1 MAKTNHAAAKTTL
14 VIVESAAKAKTLG
27 KFLGRSYKVKAS
39 VGHIKDLPKSK
50 LGIDIENHFEPQ
62 YITIRGKGELLKE
75 LKSEAAKAKRVLLAT
90 DPDREGEAI
99 AWHLKN
105 AINIED
111 EGKYRVE
118 FHEITKDAVL
128 KAIKTARPLDMDL
141 VNAQQARRVLD
152 RLVGYK
158 LSPLLWAKIHKGL
171 SAGRVQTV
179 ALRIICEREREI
191 EAFVPKEYW
200 TIDAELM
207 NVKKENFWARLT
219 TYQKKKLEIG
229 NAEQKDRIL
238 KELSEASY
246 TVVKVDEKER
256 MRKANP
262 PFTTSTMQQ
271 EASRRLNF
279 FARRTMKVAQE
290 LYEGLNVGKEGAV
303 GLITYLRTDSQRVS
317 PVAQEEALNYIR
329 TAYGASFAPKTP
341 NQYKIGKASQDAH
354 EAIRPTSV
362 ERTPESLKPYLTRD
376 QYRLYKLIWERF
388 VASQMTPAVYHITT
402 AEIAAGEYGL
412 RASSSS
418 VYFPG
423 YQKVYAD
430 QEENIDKKPLPELKP
445 GETVSLKK
453 LEGEQHFTQPPAR
466 YTDASLV
473 KALEEQSIGRPSTY
487 APIVETILKRGYV
500 ERQNRQFVPTDL
512 GFTVVELLIKYFGN
526 VFEVDFTA
534 EMEEN
539 LDKIARGEREW
550 KAVLEEFYTPFSK
563 DLEQAET
570 FIDKIEV
577 KDEEAGRDCPECG
590 KPLLIKNGR
599 FGKFIAC
606 SGFPTCRYTESIDV
620 EIGVACPLCGA
631 PILEKKSQRGRKY
644 YVCKNHQKEGCS
656 FLTWNKPTGERC
668 PICGDFMVE
677 KASKDGT
684 VTSVCQNRQCGKNP
698 GDLPVRLVKE
708 TGSDSGVRK
717 KTNRGRKK
725 AVESNAVQ

>member
-1 MAKTNHAAAKTTL
+1 MAKETSAAASKTTL

-27 KFLGRSYKVKAS
+27 KFLGRNYKVKAS

-50 LGIDIENHFEPQ
+50 LGIDVDNHFEPQ

-75 LKSEAAKAKRVLLAT
+75 IKSEAAKARRVLLAT

-105 AINIED
+105 AIPIKD

-158 LSPLLWAKIHKGL
+158 LSPLLWAKVHKGL

-179 ALRIICEREREI
+179 AVRMICEREKEI

-200 TIDAELM
+200 TIDALL
-207 NVKKENFWARLT
+207 KKEKETFTARLA
-219 TYQKKKLEIG
+219 TYRKKKLEIA
-229 NAEQKDRIL
+229 NSEQKDAIVQAL
-238 KELSEASY
+238 NDAVY
-246 TVVKVDEKER
+246 TVDKVEKKER
-256 MRKANP
+256 MRKASP

-271 EASRRLNF
+271 EASHRLGF
-279 FARRTMKVAQE
+279 YARRTMKVAQE
-290 LYEGLNVGKEGAV
+290 LYEGLNVGREGAV
-303 GLITYLRTDSQRVS
+303 GLITYLRTDSQRVA
-317 PVAQEEALNYIR
+317 PVAQEEALQYIR
-329 TAYGASFAPKTP
+329 STYGAPFAPAKP
-341 NQYKIGKASQDAH
+341 NIYKVGKSSQDAH

-362 ERTPESLKPYLTRD
+362 ERTPESIKPYLSRD

-388 VASQMTPAVYHITT
+388 VASQMAPAVYHITT
-402 AEIAAGEYGL
+402 ADITAGDYGL
-412 RASSSS
+412 HASASAIH
-418 VYFPG
+418 FPG

-430 QEENIDKKPLPELKP
+430 HDDVADKKTLPELTE
-445 GETVSLKK
+445 GETVALKK
-453 LEGEQHFTQPPAR
+453 LESEQHFTQPPAR

-500 ERQNRQFVPTDL
+500 ERQNRQFVPTEL
-512 GFTVVELLIKYFGN
+512 GFTVVDILIRNFGKL
-526 VFEVDFTA
+526 FDVDFTA

-539 LDKIARGEREW
+539 LDKVARGELEW
-550 KAVLEEFYTPFSK
+550 RDVMAGFYGPFHE
-563 DLEQAET
+563 DLEKAEAS
-570 FIDKIEV
+570 IEKVEV
-577 KDEEAGRDCPECG
+577 KDEEAGRDCPNCG

-606 SGFPTCRYTESIDV
+606 SGFPACRYTESIDV
-620 EIGVACPLCGA
+620 EVGIACPVCGA
-631 PILEKKSQRGRKY
+631 PVVEKKSQKGRKY
-644 YVCKNHQKEGCS
+644 YVCKNHQSKNCS
-656 FLTWNKPTGERC
+656 FLAWYKPTGERC
-668 PICGDFMVE
+668 PICGDFIVE
-677 KASKDGT
+677 RTGRDGK
-684 VTSVCQNRQCGKNP
+684 VTRVCQNRQCGKKTAAKTEAP
-698 GDLPVRLVKE
+698 
-708 TGSDSGVRK
+708 K
-717 KTNRGRKK
+717 KRVTRGRKK
-725 AVESNAVQ
+725 QTEANV